1 MPSAIAII
9 RLSGKG
15 CHQLLKRCVRFFSPE
30 TLQPRLMH
38 RCEVVD
44 PSSGQVIDDGLCV
57 LFVGPSS
64 YTGEDAA
71 ELFIHGGLYLAD
83 RITEIL
89 LSHGFQ
95 LAEPGEFTQRAYL
108 AGKIDLTQAEGI
120 RELTQSSTKSQW
132 QVARAM
138 AQGDLKEHIE
148 TLRSDLVQC
157 LALLEAAMDFPEEP
171 DTRSLGI
178 APQRLESIRRQII
191 KLQKSYRS
199 GQIAREG
206 LRVVLC
212 GRANAGKSSL
222 MNALCAKDR
231 AIVTDAPGTTRDY
244 LEESVLMEGRMVV
257 LVDTAG
263 LRDPDDMVE
272 EAESIAVGRT
282 LDLARQA
289 DRILLL
295 QPTHLPPLQPSL
307 FEGSDRTADPQI
319 LSIRSFADKPAPSW
333 ARPSDIVLSLP
344 PGGKPMGVE
353 KIKQLLIA
361 AADASVESLEGRQFI
376 CTPRQ
381 KKAVDDALARVD
393 DALVHLGEGL
403 FEEIIASDL
412 QKAAYA
418 LSSIIGQITTDDLL
432 DQVFSQFCLGK

>member
-1 MPSAIAII
+1 
-9 RLSGKG
+9 
-15 CHQLLKRCVRFFSPE
+15 
-30 TLQPRLMH
+30 MH

-44 PSSGQVIDDGLCV
+44 PSGQIIDDGLCA

-89 LSHGFQ
+89 LNHGFQ

-138 AQGDLKEHIE
+138 ARGDLKEHIE

-178 APQRLESIRRQII
+178 SPQRLESLRGQII
-191 KLQKSYRS
+191 QLQKSYRS
-199 GQIAREG
+199 GQIARQG

-222 MNALCAKDR
+222 MNALCDTDR
-231 AIVTDAPGTTRDY
+231 AIVTGTPGTTRDY

-263 LRDPDDMVE
+263 LRDPEDMVE
-272 EAESIAVGRT
+272 EAESIAIGRT
-282 LDLARQA
+282 LNLARQA

-295 QPTHLPPLQPSL
+295 QPSHLPPIQLPFLLEECDS
-307 FEGSDRTADPQI
+307 TVPAPQV
-319 LSIRSFADKPAPSW
+319 LMIRSFADKPAPSW
-333 ARPSDIVLSLP
+333 ASPSDILLSLP
-344 PGGKPMGVE
+344 PGGTPMGVE

-361 AADASVESLEGRQFI
+361 AADASVESLEGQQFI

-393 DALVHLGEGL
+393 DALAHLSDGL

-418 LSSIIGQITTDDLL
+418 LSSIMGQITTDDLL